1 VPEFINNPEGGV
13 QMFHKFTQYISGR
26 RFGARTIASVALSS
40 LFVGLLV
47 ASSMHGA
54 NMSVAQGLGQHAAVT
69 AGTPAIP
76 GSFAELAERLG
87 PAVVNIQVTKVAPAA
102 GIPGMPDLEGPYGE
116 LFKRFFRDLP
126 QRHEQ
131 FRTQGSGSGVIINQ
145 DGQIL
150 TNNHVVDGA
159 KEVTVTLADQQTFPA
174 RVVGRDAKTD
184 LAVLKIDPKQALP
197 VAPMG
202 SSADLR
208 VGEWVLAIGNPF
220 GLSNSV
226 TAGIVSAKGRVIGA
240 GPYDDFI
247 QTDASINPGNSGG
260 PLFNMK
266 GEMVGINTAI
276 IASGQGIGFAIPID
290 LAKPLIP
297 QLVSTGEV
305 TRGYLGVN
313 IQSLTPDLAKALK
326 LGEHQG
332 ALVADVVPGGP
343 AAKAGIRRGDV
354 IVGFNSEPI
363 KSSHDLPAIVAQTPV
378 GKEASVTLYRDGNT
392 QKVPVTVGKLPS
404 EKVTAEESS
413 PASQSQWGLELQD
426 MTPQMG
432 RQRGMTG
439 ESGVMIVGV
448 QPDSPAERAGLQ
460 RGDVIRE
467 VNRQPVQSVQDVRDA
482 IAKAGS
488 QDSLV
493 LLVKR
498 DQGSLFVAMAK

>member
-1 VPEFINNPEGGV
+1 
-13 QMFHKFTQYISGR
+13 
-26 RFGARTIASVALSS
+26 
-40 LFVGLLV
+40 
-47 ASSMHGA
+47 
-54 NMSVAQGLGQHAAVT
+54 
-69 AGTPAIP
+69 
-76 GSFAELAERLG
+76 
-87 PAVVNIQVTKVAPAA
+87 
-102 GIPGMPDLEGPYGE
+102 
-116 LFKRFFRDLP
+116 
-126 QRHEQ
+126 
-131 FRTQGSGSGVIINQ
+131 
-145 DGQIL
+145 
-150 TNNHVVDGA
+150 
-159 KEVTVTLADQQTFPA
+159 
-174 RVVGRDAKTD
+174 
-184 LAVLKIDPKQALP
+184 
-197 VAPMG
+197 
-202 SSADLR
+202 
-208 VGEWVLAIGNPF
+208 
-220 GLSNSV
+220 V

-332 ALVADVVPGGP
+332 ALVAEVVPGGP

-354 IVGFNSEPI
+354 IVGFNNEPI

-378 GKEASVTLYRDGNT
+378 GKEASVTLYRDGKT

-404 EKVTAEESS
+404 EKVAAAEESS
-413 PASQSQWGLELQD
+413 PAGQSQWGLQLQD
-426 MTPQMG
+426 MTSQMA

-460 RGDVIRE
+460 RGDIIRE
-467 VNRQPVQSVQDVRDA
+467 VNHQPMHSVQDVRDA
-482 IAKAGS
+482 IAKAES

>member
-1 VPEFINNPEGGV
+1 
-13 QMFHKFTQYISGR
+13 MFHKVTQYTSGR

-40 LFVGLLV
+40 LFIGLLV
-47 ASSMHGA
+47 ASSMQWTKLS
-54 NMSVAQGLGQHAAVT
+54 MAQGLGQKAAL
-69 AGTPAIP
+69 AAETPAMP
-76 GSFAELAERLG
+76 ASFAELVERLG
-87 PAVVNIQVTKVAPAA
+87 PAVVNIQVTKVAPMAD
-102 GIPGMPDLEGPYGE
+102 IPGMADPDGPYGE
-116 LFKRFFRDLP
+116 FFKRFFKDLP
-126 QRHEQ
+126 QRREQ
-131 FRTQGSGSGVIINQ
+131 FRTQGSGSGVIINTE
-145 DGQIL
+145 GYIL

-159 KEVTVTLADQQTFPA
+159 KQVAVTLADQQVYQA

-184 LAVLKIDPKQALP
+184 LAVLKIDPKQSLP

-202 SSADLR
+202 SSTDLK
-208 VGEWVLAIGNPF
+208 VGEWVVAIGNPF

-247 QTDASINPGNSGG
+247 QTDAPINPGNSGG

-276 IASGQGIGFAIPID
+276 IAAGQGIGFAIPID

-332 ALVADVVPGGP
+332 ALVAEVVPGGP

-354 IVGFNSEPI
+354 IVGFNGESI
-363 KSSHDLPAIVAQTPV
+363 KSSHDLPAIVAKTPV
-378 GKEASVTLYRDGNT
+378 GEEASITLYRDGKT
-392 QKVPVTVGKLPS
+392 QKVPVTVAKLPS
-404 EKVTAEESS
+404 EKAAREESS
-413 PASQSQWGLELQD
+413 PEGQSQWGLQLQE
-426 MTPQMG
+426 MTPQMA
-432 RQRGMTG
+432 RQRGITG
-439 ESGVMIVGV
+439 ESGVMVVGV

-460 RGDVIRE
+460 RGDLIRE

-482 IAKAGS
+482 IAKAEG

-498 DQGSLFVAMAK
+498 DQGNLFVAMAK

>member
-1 VPEFINNPEGGV
+1 
-13 QMFHKFTQYISGR
+13 MFHKLTQYTSGR

-40 LFVGLLV
+40 LFIGLLV
-47 ASSMHGA
+47 ASSMQWTKV
-54 NMSVAQGLGQHAAVT
+54 SVAQGLGQKAALA
-69 AGTPAIP
+69 AGTPAMP
-76 GSFAELAERLG
+76 GSFAELVERLG
-87 PAVVNIQVTKVAPAA
+87 PAVVNIQVTKVAPMADM
-102 GIPGMPDLEGPYGE
+102 PGMPDPDGPYGE
-116 LFKRFFRDLP
+116 FFKRFFKDLP
-126 QRHEQ
+126 QRPEQ
-131 FRTQGSGSGVIINQ
+131 FRRQGSGSGAIINA
-145 DGQIL
+145 DGHIL

-159 KEVTVTLADQQTFPA
+159 KEVAVTLADQQVYQA

-202 SSADLR
+202 SSTDLK
-208 VGEWVLAIGNPF
+208 VGEWVVAIGNPF

-247 QTDASINPGNSGG
+247 QTDAPINPGNSGG

-276 IASGQGIGFAIPID
+276 IAAGQGIGFAIPID

-305 TRGYLGVN
+305 TRGYMGVN

-326 LGEHQG
+326 LGERQG
-332 ALVADVVPGGP
+332 ALVAEVVPGGP

-354 IVGFNSEPI
+354 IVAFNGESI
-363 KSSHDLPAIVAQTPV
+363 KSSHDLPAMVAKTPV
-378 GKEASVTLYRDGNT
+378 GEEASITLYRDGKT
-392 QKVPVTVGKLPS
+392 QKVPVTVAKLPS
-404 EKVTAEESS
+404 EKVAREESS
-413 PASQSQWGLELQD
+413 PEGQSQWGLQLQE
-426 MTPQMG
+426 MTPQMA
-432 RQRGMTG
+432 RQRGLTD
-439 ESGVMIVGV
+439 ESGVMVVGV
-448 QPDSPAERAGLQ
+448 QPGSPAERAGLQ
-460 RGDVIRE
+460 RGDLIRE
-467 VNRQPVQSVQDVRDA
+467 VNRQPVQSVQEVRDA
-482 IAKAGS
+482 LAKAES

-498 DQGSLFVAMAK
+498 GQGSLFVAMAKQA

>member
-1 VPEFINNPEGGV
+1 
-13 QMFHKFTQYISGR
+13 MFHKFTQSISGR
-26 RFGARTIASVALSS
+26 RFGARTIVSIALSS

-47 ASSMHGA
+47 ASSLQWTKV
-54 NMSVAQGLGQHAAVT
+54 SVAQGFGQNATPA
-69 AGTPAIP
+69 AGTAPVP

-87 PAVVNIQVTKVAPAA
+87 PTVVNIQVTKIAPVA
-102 GIPGMPDLEGPYGE
+102 GIPGMPDPEGPYGE
-116 LFKRFFRDLP
+116 MFKRFFKDLP
-126 QRHEQ
+126 QRPEQ
-131 FRTQGSGSGVIINQ
+131 FRMQGSGSGVIINA
-145 DGQIL
+145 DGHVL

-159 KEVTVTLADQQTFPA
+159 KEVTVTLADQQVYQA

-184 LAVLKIDPKQALP
+184 LAVLKIDPKHSLP
-197 VAPMG
+197 VGPMG
-202 SSADLR
+202 SSADLK
-208 VGEWVLAIGNPF
+208 VGEWVVAIGNPF
-220 GLSNSV
+220 GLSNSM

-276 IASGQGIGFAIPID
+276 VASGQGIGFAIPAD
-290 LAKPLIP
+290 LARPLIP

-313 IQSLTPDLAKALK
+313 IQSMTPDLAKALK
-326 LGEHQG
+326 LEERQG
-332 ALVADVVPGGP
+332 ALVAEVVPGGP
-343 AAKAGIRRGDV
+343 AAKAGIRQGDV
-354 IVGFNSEPI
+354 IVGFNGESI
-363 KSSHDLPAIVAQTPV
+363 KSSHDLPAVVAKTPV
-378 GKEASVTLYRDGNT
+378 GGEASVTLYRDGKT

-404 EKVTAEESS
+404 EKVTREESS
-413 PASQSQWGLELQD
+413 PEGQSQWGLQLQE
-426 MTPQMG
+426 MTPQMA
-432 RQRGMTG
+432 RQRGLTG
-439 ESGVMIVGV
+439 ESGVMVVGI

-460 RGDVIRE
+460 RGDLIRE
-467 VNRQPVQSVQDVRDA
+467 VNRQPVQSVQEVRDA

-498 DQGSLFVAMAK
+498 GQGSLFVAMAK